1 MNFDFK
7 NGYKNEFQDNNEKSR
22 SCFKNRVSK
31 IMDFIA
37 VRTHESHPKAWEL
50 KIAGINKLNM
60 FTLKIES
67 RVEPDILGRDKI
79 SCQEFFRHV
88 FDFTLYS
95 KR

>member
-22 SCFKNRVSK
+22 SCFKKKGPQNNG
-31 IMDFIA
+31 FY
-37 VRTHESHPKAWEL
+37 ESHPTAWEL